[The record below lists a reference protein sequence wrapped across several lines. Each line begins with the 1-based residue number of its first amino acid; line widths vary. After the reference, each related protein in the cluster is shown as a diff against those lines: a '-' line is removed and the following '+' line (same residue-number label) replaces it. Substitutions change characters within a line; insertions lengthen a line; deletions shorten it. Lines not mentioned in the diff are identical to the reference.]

1 MPRRI
6 LLLLLLSCG
15 VASTV
20 PAADDAELKARLR
33 RGQVFY
39 LAQCSMCHQVTGQGV
54 PGVYPPL
61 ARADFLRDHPE
72 RAIRAVVEGL
82 SGRITVNGREYDG
95 RMPAAVLND
104 EQVADLLT
112 YVHQAWGNTPRFVTA
127 EEVKTVRARSA
138 FPTFEALVK
147 ANEYAP
153 LPAPPPG
160 LAVREIARLPDF
172 GTRLASDGQGRV
184 LYVLGQAGAVWRLE
198 AATGQLRQ
206 LLRAADYLDVSR
218 GEPSTL
224 GFTLDP
230 QQRLWLVT
238 NQRVE
243 GTPYVT
249 NEVVIFRS
257 AAPVTAEPVQL
268 SPWFRTNYPFG
279 IGPYNHGVSQ
289 ISFGPDGLLY
299 LASGSRTDGG
309 ETGSDP
315 RFHSGGETE
324 ITACLWRL
332 DPRTE
337 TPRLEA
343 FAHGLR
349 NAYGFAWDGQG
360 RLFTVSNGPDAD
372 APEEMDFI
380 QPGRHYGFPYQFSDW
395 TRKAYPHTPEPPPGL
410 EFTRPVMNFGPDAG
424 GAPDAPLGTF
434 DAHSSPAGM
443 AWLGDDWPEPWR
455 GSFLVSRFGI
465 LLNRP
470 KDTGFD
476 VISVKL
482 RKVATNASEAE
493 VRTVLAPLGRPID
506 VHPAPGGRA
515 FILEYTRPTSFKD
528 QAGWLP
534 GRVIELAVKR

>member
-1 MPRRI
+1 MSRRFA

-15 VASTV
+15 PA
-20 PAADDAELKARLR
+20 PAADDAELRARLR
-33 RGQVFY
+33 RGQVLY
-39 LAQCSMCHQVTGQGV
+39 LAQCSMCHQVTGLGV

-61 ARADFLRDHPE
+61 AKADFLRDQPE

-82 SGRITVNGREYDG
+82 SGKITVNGREYDG
-95 RMPAAVLND
+95 RMPPAVLND
-104 EQVADLLT
+104 EQAADVLT
-112 YVHQAWGNTPRFVTA
+112 YVHQAWGNTPRVVTA
-127 EEVKTVRARSA
+127 EEVRRVRATTG

-153 LPAPPPG
+153 LPAPPSG
-160 LAVREIARLPDF
+160 LVVREIARLPDF
-172 GTRLASDGQGRV
+172 GVRLASDGQGRV

-198 AATGQLRQ
+198 VATGQLRQ
-206 LLRAADYLDVSR
+206 LLRAADYLDPDR
-218 GEPSTL
+218 GEISTL
-224 GFTLDP
+224 GFTLDAE
-230 QQRLWLVT
+230 QRLWLVS

-243 GTPYVT
+243 GRPYVT

-257 AAPVTAEPVQL
+257 AAPVTVEPVQL
-268 SPWFRTNYPFG
+268 KPWFRTNYPFG

-289 ISFGPDGLLY
+289 ISFGPDGMLY

-315 RFHSGGETE
+315 RFYAGGETA

-332 DPRTE
+332 DPRAE

-343 FAHGLR
+343 FAHGIR
-349 NAYGFAWDGQG
+349 NAYGFAWDDQG

-372 APEEMDFI
+372 APEEMDYI
-380 QPGRHYGFPYQFSDW
+380 EPGRHYGFPYQFSDW
-395 TRKAYPHTPEPPPGL
+395 TEKAYPHTPDPPAGL
-410 EFTRPVMNFGPDAG
+410 EFTRPVMNYGPDAG
-424 GAPDAPLGTF
+424 GAPERPLGTF

-470 KDTGFD
+470 RDTGFD

-482 RKVATNASEAE
+482 RKVATGASEAE
-493 VRTVLAPLGRPID
+493 ARTVLAPLGRPID
-506 VHPAPGGRA
+506 AHLAPGGRA